1 MIKDKQGWPEME
13 KVSLNRQT
21 SIIDAMIGT
30 ILINIVVLQLLMNKP
45 KLVTTIVGLLSLV
58 LLVNTI
64 APVALA
70 QTSGNMTGDVNQA
83 IKSAMPNSPKLPVS
97 NAQVFVVICI
107 SPDSCTAYDL
117 KALPAALWLKQVV
130 I

>member
-64 APVALA
+64 APVAL
-70 QTSGNMTGDVNQA
+70 V
-83 IKSAMPNSPKLPVS
+83 
-97 NAQVFVVICI
+97 
-107 SPDSCTAYDL
+107 
-117 KALPAALWLKQVV
+117 KQVV

>member
-97 NAQVFVVICI
+97 NAQVFVVI
-107 SPDSCTAYDL
+107 SDES
-117 KALPAALWLKQVV
+117 
-130 I
+130 